1 MAMIGN
7 VRDKNVK
14 EDSKGFV
21 TLVKMASSLIE
32 LVIGFGFD

>member
-7 VRDKNVK
+7 VRERNVK

-21 TLVKMASSLIE
+21 TSVKMASSLIE
-32 LVIGFGFD
+32 LEMRFGFD

>member
-7 VRDKNVK
+7 LRERNVK
-14 EDSKGFV
+14 DDSKGSV

-32 LVIGFGFD
+32 L

>member
-7 VRDKNVK
+7 VRERNVK
-14 EDSKGFV
+14 DDSKGFV
-21 TLVKMASSLIE
+21 TSVKMASSLLE